1 MCFFPTFAASFGFR
15 LTLLFAMNAYY
26 YPDFQSFQKSL
37 WFIDRA
43 LLVLGSY
50 IHRPSGKRWDVSSN
64 SSYYMTMSMSYV
76 HQKTKGQDETKKVS
90 RVWPELYMIKSMKQ
104 EKLFRNSLLS
114 ANSTKNIKSVKMQ
127 SNVTHPS
134 NWGCN
139 FVSISHSWRS
149 LSKKILKDDK
159 FQNNLLSVPYPI
171 ICDSRYNSTYIDLP

>member
-15 LTLLFAMNAYY
+15 LTLFAMNAYY

-76 HQKTKGQDETKKVS
+76 HQKTKRPGWAKKS
-90 RVWPELYMIKSMKQ
+90 QSGMTRVIYDKEYGTGRIILK
-104 EKLFRNSLLS
+104 F
-114 ANSTKNIKSVKMQ
+114 ANST
-127 SNVTHPS
+127 HRS
-134 NWGCN
+134 NWECV

-149 LSKKILKDDK
+149 LSKKILKDDNFK
-159 FQNNLLSVPYPI
+159 IIYILFCTLLYVTLGI
-171 ICDSRYNSTYIDLP
+171 IGYIDLL